1 LKHPDTAVGDDRYS
15 SVRHKGSRFGD
26 AFRRP
31 MRWLMIVL
39 IVSVCALV
47 AVSGGLALHVWRQH
61 KRPAGL
67 SGTSVREEG
76 DVEPEETP

>member
-1 LKHPDTAVGDDRYS
+1 VIAREANS
-15 SVRHKGSRFGD
+15 FGE